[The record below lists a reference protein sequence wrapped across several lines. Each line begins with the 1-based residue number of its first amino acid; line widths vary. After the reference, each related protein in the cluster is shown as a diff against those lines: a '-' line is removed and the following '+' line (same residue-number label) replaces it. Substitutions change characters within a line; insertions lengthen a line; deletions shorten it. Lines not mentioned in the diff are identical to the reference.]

1 MTDEKI
7 SSAALNIV
15 TLNQKYF
22 ANNISTKNFVKNLDT
37 TMKDMSLE
45 DLLILGCA
53 LTFLSEQKA
62 DKT

>member
-22 ANNISTKNFVKNLDT
+22 TNSISTKNFVRNLDT

-62 DKT
+62 DTT